1 MYIYLM
7 KFKLHI
13 HMKLKATWIDYNYIA
28 PIYFF
33 RQQKILHEPVLNVHI
48 IYLQFIQKLSHCV
61 TILTFYEVEV
71 FENKDVGLDSFL
83 LH

>member
-1 MYIYLM
+1 M

-33 RQQKILHEPVLNVHI
+33 RQQKILHEPVYSDTKCTYNIPAIHPKTVSLCYHPD
-48 IYLQFIQKLSHCV
+48 
-61 TILTFYEVEV
+61 IL
-71 FENKDVGLDSFL
+71 
-83 LH
+83 